1 MAKRCTGVPAVWLP
15 QVWREWL
22 IPRVLA
28 ISARTRR
35 RSVNQNVESF
45 VVKGFGSAG
54 RTRTYNPS
62 VNSRMAYSRLAL
74 QTQDLDA
81 LETNSAGIWGDF
93 GGTRAGAN

>member
-45 VVKGFGSAG
+45 VVKRIWLPRYKYSGENHEIEAEISELLKRHLAAG
-54 RTRTYNPS
+54 EWI
-62 VNSRMAYSRLAL
+62 SRSTILWKTM
-74 QTQDLDA
+74 
-81 LETNSAGIWGDF
+81 LESLPHEQ
-93 GGTRAGAN
+93 